1 MKRFRQA
8 NNIAGWLVFII
19 AILVYSLTVEPT
31 ASYWDCGEFIA
42 ASFKLEV
49 PHPPGAP
56 LFLLLGRM
64 FSFLAGGNVQEVAY
78 WINHIS
84 VIASAFTILFLFW
97 SVTMLIRKIPGFNA
111 PEPDPSKKWMILS
124 AGVIGS
130 LVYAFSDSFWF
141 SAVEAEVYA
150 MSSFF
155 TAFVFWAILKWDRIT
170 DDRDANRW
178 LVLIFFMMGLSIGVH
193 LLNLVTI
200 PALALIYYFRKY
212 KPTRRGVA
220 IALTAGVA
228 GILFISNFVI
238 QGLPTLAGKFE
249 IFFVNVFGMPFYS
262 GVLIFAVLF
271 FGLVIYG
278 LYLTQKKG
286 MVVANTFFLCFVFVL
301 IGYSS
306 FTAAV
311 IRSNY
316 HPPINEDNPDNIL
329 SIVSYLKRDQYGSWP
344 IAYGP
349 YFDAGVVEQKK
360 GAPVYVRGNDRY
372 KVSYHRLENVYDPN
386 RETILPRAWSTA
398 SGKPEGYRNWMGLG
412 PKQNPDFIDN
422 IKFML
427 EYQVGYMYMRY
438 FMWNFAGRASDVQGA
453 GWLRPWQTSKGL
465 PELLKNNRG
474 RNNYFMVPLILGI
487 LGLLYSY
494 KRNRKIFSVLSV
506 LFIFTGL
513 ALVIYLNS
521 PPSEPRERDYIYLGS
536 FYVFSIWIGLGVLA
550 FMEFMGR
557 ILRHNTAGIV
567 AGLLICTAAPML
579 IATSNWDDH
588 DRSNR
593 YFSVD
598 SAKNFL
604 SSCPPNAILFTGGD
618 NDTFPLWYAQEV
630 EGYRTDVRV
639 IVLSY
644 FNTDWYIDQMTRQAY
659 QSAPLPIS
667 LTHDQYRQGG
677 LNDYLPFVE
686 NPNLK
691 GKMVSLKAYLGLLKE
706 NYKNIQVETPFGSL
720 NTLPV
725 RSLYLNIDKDDII
738 ARKILPLNILQQ
750 VDDQHPARELSNQP
764 VAENSEN
771 EVAIPDKMVFTIKN
785 NGIYKN
791 TLITLDIIANSNW
804 SRPVCFSQTALMNLD
819 VDLTPYMVRE
829 GNVYQLMPVQRESLQ
844 EDLVD
849 TDTMYNNVMNKFVF
863 RELDNPEVYY
873 NEDYRNFVLNH
884 RNTFNALAMGLIR
897 EGRMEDARK
906 VLDRSLKVMP
916 DDTVP
921 YDVTTPKTALLLN
934 ALGEKQESTEIGK
947 VLSRRSL
954 EFLNY
959 LVKTHVGSGL
969 EVNSNLYI
977 LNQMVNLF
985 KNAGDNEYAS
995 GLEKKFMN
1003 YYKHFY
1009 GN

>member
-1 MKRFRQA
+1 
-8 NNIAGWLVFII
+8 
-19 AILVYSLTVEPT
+19 
-31 ASYWDCGEFIA
+31 
-42 ASFKLEV
+42 
-49 PHPPGAP
+49 
-56 LFLLLGRM
+56 
-64 FSFLAGGNVQEVAY
+64 
-78 WINHIS
+78 
-84 VIASAFTILFLFW
+84 
-97 SVTMLIRKIPGFNA
+97 
-111 PEPDPSKKWMILS
+111 
-124 AGVIGS
+124 
-130 LVYAFSDSFWF
+130 
-141 SAVEAEVYA
+141 
-150 MSSFF
+150 
-155 TAFVFWAILKWDRIT
+155 
-170 DDRDANRW
+170 
-178 LVLIFFMMGLSIGVH
+178 
-193 LLNLVTI
+193 
-200 PALALIYYFRKY
+200 
-212 KPTRRGVA
+212 
-220 IALTAGVA
+220 
-228 GILFISNFVI
+228 
-238 QGLPTLAGKFE
+238 
-249 IFFVNVFGMPFYS
+249 
-262 GVLIFAVLF
+262 
-271 FGLVIYG
+271 
-278 LYLTQKKG
+278 
-286 MVVANTFFLCFVFVL
+286 
-301 IGYSS
+301 
-306 FTAAV
+306 
-311 IRSNY
+311 
-316 HPPINEDNPDNIL
+316 
-329 SIVSYLKRDQYGSWP
+329 
-344 IAYGP
+344 
-349 YFDAGVVEQKK
+349 
-360 GAPVYVRGNDRY
+360 
-372 KVSYHRLENVYDPN
+372 
-386 RETILPRAWSTA
+386 
-398 SGKPEGYRNWMGLG
+398 
-412 PKQNPDFIDN
+412 
-422 IKFML
+422 
-427 EYQVGYMYMRY
+427 
-438 FMWNFAGRASDVQGA
+438 
-453 GWLRPWQTSKGL
+453 
-465 PELLKNNRG
+465 
-474 RNNYFMVPLILGI
+474 
-487 LGLLYSY
+487 
-494 KRNRKIFSVLSV
+494 
-506 LFIFTGL
+506 
-513 ALVIYLNS
+513 
-521 PPSEPRERDYIYLGS
+521 
-536 FYVFSIWIGLGVLA
+536 
-550 FMEFMGR
+550 MEFMGR

-579 IATSNWDDH
+579 MATSNWDDH

-844 EDLVD
+844 GDLVD

-921 YDVTTPKTALLLN
+921 YDVTTPKTALL
-934 ALGEKQESTEIGK
+934 
-947 VLSRRSL
+947 
-954 EFLNY
+954 
-959 LVKTHVGSGL
+959 
-969 EVNSNLYI
+969 
-977 LNQMVNLF
+977 
-985 KNAGDNEYAS
+985 
-995 GLEKKFMN
+995 
-1003 YYKHFY
+1003 
-1009 GN
+1009 